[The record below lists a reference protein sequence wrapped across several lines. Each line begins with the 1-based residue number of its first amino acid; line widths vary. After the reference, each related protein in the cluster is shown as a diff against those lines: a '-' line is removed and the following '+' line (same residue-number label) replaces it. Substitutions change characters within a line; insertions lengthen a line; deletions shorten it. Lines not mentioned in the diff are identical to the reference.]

1 MMNQEMGE
9 DLGWVGKLGGFY
21 RERERRGG
29 GGKAIK
35 MKMEGIERLMKKV

>member
-1 MMNQEMGE
+1 MVKQEVGE

-21 RERERRGG
+21 RERERKMV
-29 GGKAIK
+29 KAFK